1 MRRLINPTS
10 LVFVSIILIIAVW
23 IGSGMLFREPPQAPE
38 PAAERVPSVAA
49 SWSEAEEVTLEMVL
63 YGDVEPVQVSV
74 LRARVDGI
82 VEEIASQGN
91 RVSRGD
97 QVGQLSAD
105 DRAARLAR
113 AHAQVASA
121 DRDFDAARGLADRD
135 LGTEAEAQARRA
147 ELEAARAELRAIE
160 LEIANTE
167 LTAPISGI
175 INEVIT
181 EIGSYVSVGGDI
193 LEVVD
198 NARLIASVQV
208 QQTAIQ
214 GVRTGMPAQVRFIG
228 GGTREGEVSFVSAV
242 ADAATRTF
250 RVEVEID
257 NSDGALPSGLSA
269 EVTLPVETVTAHRV
283 SPALGRLDEQ
293 GRLGVYVVDDEDRIA
308 FLPVEIV
315 RARGDGV
322 WITGLSERARI
333 VTISQGS
340 LTPGQQVNVTETPPE
355 YLGELPDNGAGP
367 SEGPVE
373 AAEPMDAG
381 ADSAA
386 SAEDDG

>member
-10 LVFVSIILIIAVW
+10 VVFVAIILVIAVW
-23 IGSGMLFREPPQAPE
+23 IGRGMLFREQVQAPE
-38 PAAERVPSVAA
+38 PEDERVPRVAA
-49 SWSEAEEVTLEMVL
+49 SWSEAEDITLELVL
-63 YGDVEPVQVSV
+63 YGDVEPVQVTI

-82 VEEIASQGN
+82 IEEIAAQGSH
-91 RVSRGD
+91 VSRGD
-97 QVGQLSAD
+97 RVGRVSAD
-105 DRAARLAR
+105 DRTARLAR
-113 AHAQVASA
+113 AEAQVASA
-121 DRDFDAARGLADRD
+121 SRDYDAARGLADRD
-135 LGTEAEAQARRA
+135 IGTEAEAQARRA
-147 ELEAARAELRAIE
+147 ELEAARAELQTIE

-167 LTAPISGI
+167 LTAPIDGV

-181 EIGSYVSVGGDI
+181 DIGSYVSVGGEV

-214 GVRTGMPAQVRFIG
+214 GIRTGMPALVRFIG
-228 GGTREGEVSFVSAV
+228 GGAQEGEVRFVSAV

-250 RVEVEID
+250 RVEVEMD

-269 EVTLPVETVTAHRV
+269 EVVLPFETVSAHRV

-293 GRLGVYVVDDEDRIA
+293 GRLGVHVVDDDDRIA
-308 FLPVEIV
+308 FLPVEVV

-322 WITGLSERARI
+322 WITGLADRARI

-340 LTPGQQVNVTETPPE
+340 LAPGQRVTVTETPPE
-355 YLGELPDNGAGP
+355 YLGDIPDNDAAPAEVPHEPEAG
-367 SEGPVE
+367 SEN
-373 AAEPMDAG
+373 AAP
-381 ADSAA
+381 
-386 SAEDDG
+386 AEDD